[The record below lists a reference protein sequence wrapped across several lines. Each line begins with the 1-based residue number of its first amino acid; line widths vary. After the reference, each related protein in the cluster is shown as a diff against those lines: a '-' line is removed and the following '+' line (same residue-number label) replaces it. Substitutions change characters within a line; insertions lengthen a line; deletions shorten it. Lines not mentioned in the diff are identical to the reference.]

1 MFAFIGAL
9 GLGVAFRDSFTELS
23 TPKQAAIILSYVGAI
38 GSTVLGSHQQQKSI
52 CFSCNSCLSC
62 RLFYCSFQKAVKKQA
77 NNKTFE
83 ERHSDKL
90 PSSFYYLKE
99 KGKCL

>member
-23 TPKQAAIILSYVGAI
+23 TPKKAAIILSYVGAI

-62 RLFYCSFQKAVKKQA
+62 RLFYCFQKAVKKQA

-83 ERHSDKL
+83 ERYSDKL
-90 PSSFYYLKE
+90 PSSFYILF
-99 KGKCL
+99 KGVSKCL